1 MTAPR
6 LPLLRPVAPPVIHQ
20 GERERLADE
29 RKELLDELAILPRHS
44 RLRPGLEHR
53 LVKVTARLLS
63 FGQVIDVVMP
73 DRADLS

>member
-6 LPLLRPVAPPVIHQ
+6 LPLVRPVAPPVIHQ

-29 RKELLDELAILPRHS
+29 RRELLAELSVLPRHS

-53 LVKVTARLLS
+53 LVKITARLMA
-63 FGQVIDVVMP
+63 FDGAVDVVMKH
-73 DRADLS
+73 RADFS